1 LKLLDFS
8 LTDDQ
13 RQMLDTVERI
23 RKDVIEPNAMKWLDG
38 TFPYENMKVL
48 AEAGIL
54 GMAVPEEYG
63 GMSASILD
71 TVLVLEEIA
80 KGCYV
85 TGMAVL
91 GEVGVQC
98 RIVATYGSD
107 AFKSK
112 WLPKIASGDC
122 ILAVCMTE
130 PNVGTD
136 LGNMTTNATIKGDR
150 VIINGTKTLISRV
163 KEADVYVVFTRVN
176 GVPGSKGI
184 GCVLLEKSPGLKQ
197 TATYHTIG
205 GENLAELQFDN
216 VEAPLEN
223 LVLHEDSLRKLMSAF
238 NTQRCLNPAICLG
251 LAEASLEHSVRY
263 MRDRSAF
270 GHPIGDFQGMR
281 WKVADMLIQIEA
293 GRGLLYRAAATAD
306 PFPDP
311 TLAAVAKVFINEMSI
326 KVCSEGVQVH
336 GGYGFLQ
343 EFAVARAYTGVRYGS
358 LGGGS
363 TETLRNL
370 IGRQL
375 VEKLDLESG
384 IAGLDFF

>member
-1 LKLLDFS
+1 MLDFS
-8 LTDDQ
+8 LTSDQ
-13 RQMLDTVERI
+13 RQMLETVERI
-23 RKDVIEPNAMKWLDG
+23 RKDVIEPNAMRWLDG
-38 TFPYENMKVL
+38 TFPYDNMKVL

-85 TGMAVL
+85 TSMAVL

-98 RIVATYGSD
+98 RIVATYGAES
-107 AFKSK
+107 FKQK

-136 LGNMTTNATIKGDR
+136 LGNMTTNATVKGDR

-184 GCVLLEKSPGLKQ
+184 GCVLLEKAPGLKQ
-197 TATYHTIG
+197 TGTYHTIG

-223 LVLHEDSLRKLMSAF
+223 LVLKEDSLRKLMSAF

-263 MRDRSAF
+263 LRDRSAF

-293 GRGLLYRAAATAD
+293 ARGLLYRAAATAD

-311 TLAAVAKVFINEMSI
+311 TLAAIAKVFVNEMSI

-358 LGGGS
+358 LGGGT

-370 IGRQL
+370 IGRRL
-375 VEKLDLESG
+375 VDKMDLESE
-384 IAGLDFF
+384 IAGLEFF

>member
-1 LKLLDFS
+1 LLEFS

-13 RQMLDTVERI
+13 RQMLETVERI
-23 RKDVIEPNAMKWLDG
+23 RKDVIDPNATRWLDG
-38 TFPYENMKVL
+38 AFPYDNMKVL

-85 TGMAVL
+85 TSMAVL
-91 GEVGVQC
+91 GEVGVQT
-98 RIVATYGSD
+98 RIVATYGGPE
-107 AFKSK
+107 FKQK

-136 LGNMTTNATIKGDR
+136 LGNMTTNATVKDDR
-150 VIINGTKTLISRV
+150 VVINGTKTLISRV
-163 KEADVYVVFTRVN
+163 EEADVYVVFTRVN
-176 GVPGSKGI
+176 GAPGSKGI
-184 GCVLLEKSPGLKQ
+184 GCVLLEKTKGLKQ

-223 LVLHEDSLRKLMSAF
+223 LVLKEDSLRKLMSAF

-251 LAEASLEHSVRY
+251 LAESSLEHSVRY
-263 MRDRSAF
+263 LRDRNAF

-281 WKVADMLIQIEA
+281 WKVADMLIQVEA
-293 GRGLLYRAAATAD
+293 ARGLLYRAAATAD

-311 TLAAVAKVFINEMSI
+311 TLAAIAKVFCNEMSL

-336 GGYGFLQ
+336 GGYGFLE
-343 EFAVARAYTGVRYGS
+343 EFAVARNYTGVRYGT
-358 LGGGS
+358 LGGGT

-370 IGRQL
+370 IGRRL
-375 VEKLDLESG
+375 VDKMDLESG

>member
-1 LKLLDFS
+1 MLDFS
-8 LTDDQ
+8 LTSDQ
-13 RQMLDTVERI
+13 RQMLETVERI
-23 RKDVIEPNAMKWLDG
+23 RKDVIEPNAMRWLDG
-38 TFPYENMKVL
+38 SFPYDNMKVL

-85 TGMAVL
+85 TSMAVL
-91 GEVGVQC
+91 GEVGVQT
-98 RIVATYGSD
+98 RIVATYGGE
-107 AFKSK
+107 AFKQK

-163 KEADVYVVFTRVN
+163 EEADVYVVFTRVN

-184 GCVLLEKSPGLKQ
+184 GCVLLEKTKGLKE
-197 TATYHTIG
+197 TAKYHTIG

-223 LVLHEDSLRKLMSAF
+223 LVLKEDSLRKLMSAF
-238 NTQRCLNPAICLG
+238 NTQRCLNPSICLG
-251 LAEASLEHSVRY
+251 LAESSLEHSVRY
-263 MRDRSAF
+263 LRDRSAF

-281 WKVADMLIQIEA
+281 WKVADMLIQVEA
-293 GRGLLYRAAATAD
+293 ARGLLYRAAATAD

-311 TLAAVAKVFINEMSI
+311 TLAAMAKVFCNEMSI

-336 GGYGFLQ
+336 GGYGFLE
-343 EFAVARAYTGVRYGS
+343 EFQVARNYTGVRYGS
-358 LGGGS
+358 LGGGT

-370 IGRQL
+370 IGRRL
-375 VEKLDLESG
+375 VDKMDIESG
-384 IAGLDFF
+384 IAGLEFF

>member
-1 LKLLDFS
+1 LLDFS

-150 VIINGTKTLISRV
+150 VIINVTKTLISRV

-205 GENLAELQFDN
+205 GENLAELQFEN

>member
-1 LKLLDFS
+1 MLDFS
-8 LTDDQ
+8 LTSDQ
-13 RQMLDTVERI
+13 RQMLETVERI
-23 RKDVIEPNAMKWLDG
+23 RKDVIEPNAMRWLDG
-38 TFPYENMKVL
+38 AFPYDNMKVL

-63 GMSASILD
+63 GMSASVLD

-85 TGMAVL
+85 TSMAVL
-91 GEVGVQC
+91 GEVGVQT
-98 RIVATYGSD
+98 RIVATYGG
-107 AFKSK
+107 AEFKQK
-112 WLPKIASGDC
+112 WLPKIAGGEC

-163 KEADVYVVFTRVN
+163 EEADVYVVFTRVN

-184 GCVLLEKSPGLKQ
+184 GCVLLEKTKGLKE
-197 TATYHTIG
+197 TGKYHTIG

-216 VEAPLEN
+216 VEAPIEN
-223 LVLHEDSLRKLMSAF
+223 LVLKEDSLRKLMSAF
-238 NTQRCLNPAICLG
+238 NTQRCLNPSICLG
-251 LAEASLEHSVRY
+251 LAESSLEHSVRY
-263 MRDRSAF
+263 LRDRSAF

-293 GRGLLYRAAATAD
+293 ARGLLYRAAATAD

-311 TLAAVAKVFINEMSI
+311 TLAAMAKVFCNEMSI

-336 GGYGFLQ
+336 GGYGFLE
-343 EFAVARAYTGVRYGS
+343 EFAVARNYTGVRYGS
-358 LGGGS
+358 LGGGT

-370 IGRQL
+370 IGRRL
-375 VEKLDLESG
+375 VDKMDIESG
-384 IAGLDFF
+384 IAGLEFF